1 MSEMAT
7 HSENVVKKQV
17 GQTRGDVWDRLYRL
31 NCFIEKFSRPR
42 PADDGHTVRKI
53 VGKARPG

>member
-1 MSEMAT
+1 MQT
-7 HSENVVKKQV
+7 YCDNKVVKKQV

-31 NCFIEKFSRPR
+31 NRFVAKFPR
-42 PADDGHTVRKI
+42 TRSVDNGYTVRKI